1 MSKAVIFFAPGLEEC
16 EGLVTVDLLRRAGV
30 EVQICAVADDLT
42 ITGAHGIRIV
52 CDAPG
57 TASTIPGLLAPFAF
71 NDPARVIL
79 AMGIAASELVC
90 GFVRAFHDAGKLVAA
105 ICAAP
110 TVLGGLG
117 LLEGRRATCYPG
129 CEDGLGGAQYVDAE
143 VIRDGS
149 IITGCSLGAAIPFAL
164 EIISCLEG
172 PDVAEKKRRSI
183 VYRH

>member
-30 EVQICAVADDLT
+30 EVQICAVSDDRT

-52 CDAPG
+52 CDALAAEYDSGADAVILPGGIPG
-57 TASTIPGLLAPFAF
+57 TPNL
-71 NDPARVIL
+71 
-79 AMGIAASELVC
+79 AASETVC
-90 GFVRAFHDAGKLVAA
+90 AAVRAFHAAGKLVAA

-117 LLEGRRATCYPG
+117 LLQGRRATCYPG
-129 CEDGLGGAQYVDAE
+129 CEGDLGGADYIDAE
-143 VIRDGS
+143 VVRDGS

-164 EIISCLEG
+164 EIISALEG
-172 PDVAEKKRRSI
+172 ADVAAMKKESI

>member
-30 EVQICAVADDLT
+30 EVQICAVSNDRT
-42 ITGAHGIRIV
+42 IAGAHGIRIV
-52 CDAPG
+52 CDALASDADRTADAVILPGGIPG
-57 TASTIPGLLAPFAF
+57 TPNL
-71 NDPARVIL
+71 
-79 AMGIAASELVC
+79 AASRTVCDLVRE
-90 GFVRAFHDAGKLVAA
+90 FDASGRLVAA

-129 CEDGLGGAQYVDAE
+129 CEDGLGGAEYIDAE
-143 VIRDGS
+143 TVCDGN
-149 IITGCSLGAAIPFAL
+149 IITGSGLGAAIPFAL
-164 EIISCLEG
+164 ELIAYLEG
-172 PDVAEKKRRSI
+172 PDIAEKKRRSI

>member
-30 EVQICAVADDLT
+30 EVQICAVSDDKT

-52 CDAPG
+52 CDALAANADREADAVILPGGIPG
-57 TASTIPGLLAPFAF
+57 TPNL
-71 NDPARVIL
+71 
-79 AMGIAASELVC
+79 AASAVVC
-90 GFVRAFHDAGKLVAA
+90 DTVRAFHAGGRLVAA

-129 CEDGLGGAQYVDAE
+129 CEGELGGADYVDAE

-149 IITGCSLGAAIPFAL
+149 IITGSSLGAAIPFAL
-164 EIISCLEG
+164 EIISVLEG
-172 PDVAEKKRRSI
+172 PDIAEKKRNSI

>member
-30 EVQICAVADDLT
+30 EVQICAVSNDRT
-42 ITGAHGIRIV
+42 IAGAHGIRIV
-52 CDAPG
+52 CDALASDADRTADAVILPGGIPG
-57 TASTIPGLLAPFAF
+57 TPNL
-71 NDPARVIL
+71 
-79 AMGIAASELVC
+79 AASRTVCDLVRE
-90 GFVRAFHDAGKLVAA
+90 FDASGRLVAA

-129 CEDGLGGAQYVDAE
+129 CEENMPGADYVDVE
-143 VIRDGS
+143 TVTDGNFV
-149 IITGCSLGAAIPFAL
+149 TGSGLGAAIPFAL
-164 EIISCLEG
+164 AVIAYLDG
-172 PDVAEKKRRSI
+172 QEKSDKVRRSI

>member
-30 EVQICAVADDLT
+30 EVQICAVSDDLT

-52 CDAPG
+52 CDALAQDADRTADAVILPGGIPG
-57 TASTIPGLLAPFAF
+57 TPNL
-71 NDPARVIL
+71 
-79 AMGIAASELVC
+79 AASGTVC
-90 GFVRAFHDAGKLVAA
+90 GTVRAFYDSGRLVAA

-117 LLEGRRATCYPG
+117 LLDGRRATCYPG
-129 CEDGLGGAQYVDAE
+129 CEDGLGGAEYIDAE
-143 VIRDGS
+143 VIRDGT

-164 EIISCLEG
+164 EIIAYLEG
-172 PDVAEKKRRSI
+172 PDIAEKKRRSI

>member
-30 EVQICAVADDLT
+30 EVQICAVSNDRT
-42 ITGAHGIRIV
+42 IAGAHGIRIV
-52 CDAPG
+52 CDALASDADRTADAVILPGGIPG
-57 TASTIPGLLAPFAF
+57 TPNL
-71 NDPARVIL
+71 
-79 AMGIAASELVC
+79 AASRTVCDLVRE
-90 GFVRAFHDAGKLVAA
+90 FDASGRLVAA

-129 CEDGLGGAQYVDAE
+129 CEDGLGGADYIDAE
-143 VIRDGS
+143 TVRDGN
-149 IITGCSLGAAIPFAL
+149 IITGSGLGAAIPFAL
-164 EIISCLEG
+164 ELIAYLEG
-172 PDVAEKKRRSI
+172 PDIAEKKRRSI